1 MLTQLHIKNF
11 AIIDELS
18 LDLNHGLVVFTG
30 ETGAG
35 KSIILDA
42 LEAVLGGRAEAA
54 AIRTDTDKAM
64 IEATFRLSPGIKTS
78 VNALLEA
85 EDLLDNPDFV
95 TLAREIRLE
104 GRNTS
109 RVNGR
114 VVTATLQREI
124 GAYLVDIHGQ
134 SEHLSLLHMR
144 NHLFLLDSFANVKA
158 ELGMYQDIYQQ
169 LREVQRTLGHL
180 QQNEQDKARR
190 MDMLSYQIQEIE
202 SAKLEPGDEAALRLE
217 RTRLANA
224 ESLAKHSQNALMLI
238 GDGTPDIPGISELL
252 GEVSED
258 LKNLSRID
266 PSTATI
272 SEGGATTLMQL
283 QDLALELQNYVEGIE
298 FNPRLLN
305 RIEER
310 IDLINN
316 LKRKYGNSI
325 EEILAFGVHAKEELT
340 AITHAEERI
349 EALEEQ
355 EAQLLVKL
363 AEKSQ
368 ELSRMRHEAGE
379 ALSQLVEIEL
389 NDLRMA
395 NASFKVA
402 IGERSDI
409 NGLPI
414 ADGKRVAFN
423 ANGYDR
429 VEFLV
434 ETNPGEGL
442 RSLVK
447 TASGGETSRLM
458 LALKNVLVKA
468 DRVPTLIFD
477 EIDQGI
483 GGRVGI
489 VVGEKLWN
497 LSRQH
502 QVMCITHL
510 PQLAGYA
517 DQHYNVAKYLID
529 GRTYTEVASLE
540 GDDRQKEL
548 AQMLGPVS
556 EGTLQSAEDILLM
569 VKGRKSQLQAL
580 Q

>member
-1 MLTQLHIKNF
+1 MLTELHIKNF

-18 LDLNHGLVVFTG
+18 LDFGHSLVVFTG

-42 LEAVLGGRAEAA
+42 LEAVLGGRAEVAT
-54 AIRTDTDKAM
+54 IRTDTDRAM
-64 IEATFRLSPGIKTS
+64 IEATFRLSPEIKTS
-78 VNALLEA
+78 VHALLEA
-85 EDLLDNPDFV
+85 EDLLDNLDFV
-95 TLAREIRLE
+95 TMAREIRLE

-124 GAYLVDIHGQ
+124 GAFLVDIHGQ
-134 SEHLSLLHMR
+134 SEHLSLLHTR
-144 NHLFLLDSFANVKA
+144 SHLHLLDNFANVG
-158 ELGMYQDIYQQ
+158 LVLMGYRDVYQQ
-169 LREVQRTLGHL
+169 LREVQKMLGHL
-180 QQNEQDKARR
+180 RQNEQDKARR

-202 SAKLEPGDEAALRLE
+202 SAKLEPGDETNLRQD

-224 ESLAKHSQNALMLI
+224 ESLANHSQNALMLI
-238 GDGTPDIPGISELL
+238 EDGTPDVPGISELF
-252 GEVSED
+252 GEVQEA

-266 PSTATI
+266 PTTAAL
-272 SEGGATTLMQL
+272 SERGDNALLLL
-283 QDLALELQNYVEGIE
+283 QDLGLELQNYSEGIE

-305 RIEER
+305 KVEER

-325 EEILAFGVHAKEELT
+325 EEILAFCVRAREELT
-340 AITHAEERI
+340 AITHAEEHI

-363 AEKSQ
+363 TEKAQ
-368 ELSRMRHEAGE
+368 ELSRMRHKAGE
-379 ALSQLVEIEL
+379 VLGQLVEIEL
-389 NDLRMA
+389 NDLRME
-395 NASFKVA
+395 NATFEVA
-402 IGERSDI
+402 IDERQDI

-414 ADGKRVAFN
+414 SDGKRVAYN
-423 ANGYDR
+423 TNGYDR

-468 DRVPTLIFD
+468 DQVPTLIFD

-483 GGRVGI
+483 GGRVGLM
-489 VVGEKLWN
+489 VGEKLWN
-497 LSRQH
+497 LSQQH

-517 DQHYNVAKYLID
+517 EQHFNVTKQLIN
-529 GRTYTEVASLE
+529 GRTHTEVTSLE

-556 EGTLQSAEDILLM
+556 EGTLQSAEDILKL
-569 VKGRKSQLQAL
+569 VKERKSQLQSL
-580 Q
+580 R

>member
-1 MLTQLHIKNF
+1 MLTELHIKNF

-18 LDLNHGLVVFTG
+18 LDLGHSLVVFTG

-42 LEAVLGGRAEAA
+42 LEAVLGGRAEVAT
-54 AIRTDTDKAM
+54 IRTDTDRAM
-64 IEATFRLSPGIKTS
+64 IEATFRLSPEIKTS
-78 VNALLEA
+78 VHALLEA
-85 EDLLDNPDFV
+85 EDLLDNLDFV
-95 TLAREIRLE
+95 TMAREIRLE

-124 GAYLVDIHGQ
+124 GAFLVDIHGQ
-134 SEHLSLLHMR
+134 SEHLSLLHTR
-144 NHLFLLDSFANVKA
+144 SHLHLLDNFANVG
-158 ELGMYQDIYQQ
+158 LVLMGYRDVYQQ
-169 LREVQRTLGHL
+169 LREVQKMLGHL
-180 QQNEQDKARR
+180 RQNEQDKARR

-202 SAKLEPGDEAALRLE
+202 SAKLEPGDETNLRQD

-224 ESLAKHSQNALMLI
+224 ESLANHSQNALMLI
-238 GDGTPDIPGISELL
+238 EDGTPDVPGISELF
-252 GEVSED
+252 GEVQEA

-266 PSTATI
+266 PTTAAL
-272 SEGGATTLMQL
+272 SERGDNALLLL
-283 QDLALELQNYVEGIE
+283 QDLGLELQNYSEGIE

-305 RIEER
+305 KVEER

-325 EEILAFGVHAKEELT
+325 EEILAFCVRAREELT
-340 AITHAEERI
+340 AITHAEEHI

-363 AEKSQ
+363 TEKAQ
-368 ELSRMRHEAGE
+368 ELSRMRHKAGE
-379 ALSQLVEIEL
+379 VLGQLVEIEL
-389 NDLRMA
+389 NDLRME
-395 NASFKVA
+395 NATFEVA
-402 IGERSDI
+402 IDERQDI

-414 ADGKRVAFN
+414 SDGKRVAYN
-423 ANGYDR
+423 TNGYDR

-468 DRVPTLIFD
+468 DQVPTLIFD

-483 GGRVGI
+483 GGRVGLM
-489 VVGEKLWN
+489 VGEKLWN
-497 LSRQH
+497 LSQQH

-517 DQHYNVAKYLID
+517 EQHFNVTKQLIN
-529 GRTYTEVASLE
+529 GRTHTEVTSLE
-540 GDDRQKEL
+540 GNDRQKEL

-556 EGTLQSAEDILLM
+556 EGTLQSAEDILKL
-569 VKGRKSQLQAL
+569 VKERKSKLKSL
-580 Q
+580 R

>member
-1 MLTQLHIKNF
+1 MLTELHIKNF

-18 LDLNHGLVVFTG
+18 LDFDHSLVVFTG

-42 LEAVLGGRAEAA
+42 LEAVLGGRAEVAT
-54 AIRTDTDKAM
+54 IRTDTDRAI
-64 IEATFRLSPGIKTS
+64 IEATFRLSPEIKTS
-78 VNALLEA
+78 VHALLEA
-85 EDLLDNPDFV
+85 EDLLDNLDFV
-95 TLAREIRLE
+95 TMAREIRLE

-124 GAYLVDIHGQ
+124 GAFLVDIHGQ
-134 SEHLSLLHMR
+134 SEHLSLLHTR
-144 NHLFLLDSFANVKA
+144 SHLHLLDNFANVG
-158 ELGMYQDIYQQ
+158 LVLMGYRDVYQQ
-169 LREVQRTLGHL
+169 LREVQKMLGHL
-180 QQNEQDKARR
+180 RQNEQDKARR

-202 SAKLEPGDEAALRLE
+202 SAKLEPGDETNLRQD

-224 ESLAKHSQNALMLI
+224 ESLANHSQNALMLI
-238 GDGTPDIPGISELL
+238 EDGTPDVPGISELF
-252 GEVSED
+252 GEVQEA

-266 PSTATI
+266 PTTAAL
-272 SEGGATTLMQL
+272 SERGDNALLLL
-283 QDLALELQNYVEGIE
+283 QDLGLELQNYSEGIE

-305 RIEER
+305 KVEER

-325 EEILAFGVHAKEELT
+325 EEILAFCVRAREELT
-340 AITHAEERI
+340 AITHAEEHI

-363 AEKSQ
+363 TEKAQ
-368 ELSRMRHEAGE
+368 ELSRMRHKAGE
-379 ALSQLVEIEL
+379 VLGQLVEIEL
-389 NDLRMA
+389 NDLRME
-395 NASFKVA
+395 NATFEVA
-402 IGERSDI
+402 IDERQDI

-414 ADGKRVAFN
+414 SDGKRVAYN
-423 ANGYDR
+423 TNGYDR

-468 DRVPTLIFD
+468 DQVPTLIFD

-483 GGRVGI
+483 GGRVGLM
-489 VVGEKLWN
+489 VGEKLWN
-497 LSRQH
+497 LSQQH

-517 DQHYNVAKYLID
+517 EQHFNVTKQLIN
-529 GRTYTEVASLE
+529 GRTHTEVTSLE
-540 GDDRQKEL
+540 GNDRQKEL

-556 EGTLQSAEDILLM
+556 EGTLQSAEDILKL
-569 VKGRKSQLQAL
+569 VKERKSKLKSL
-580 Q
+580 R